1 MQVQVEKVVAVTVV
15 MWDDDDVKTAVHSRI
30 FTVRLHT
37 TMWHEMDLHAWSVY
51 ILQVCRGVA
60 A

>member
-1 MQVQVEKVVAVTVV
+1 MPVQVEKVVAVTVV

-51 ILQVCRGVA
+51 ILQVC
-60 A
+60 